1 MNTANPFERIPSNPY
16 EKTGTII
23 DDILEASLGDHE
35 SVPNIALQHWNSLH
49 PDVRRL
55 LQVKSTDMANDNMA
69 LSGQCAR
76 DLLVL
81 DLVGAQAA

>member
-16 EKTGTII
+16 EKTGTIL
-23 DDILEASLGDHE
+23 DDILEVSLGDHE
-35 SVPNIALQHWNSLH
+35 SVPDIALRHWNSLH

-55 LQVKSTDMANDNMA
+55 LQAKSTIMANDNMA

>member
-16 EKTGTII
+16 EKTGTVL
-23 DDILEASLGDHE
+23 DYILEASFGGLE
-35 SVPNIALQHWNSLH
+35 SDPDIALQHWNSLH
-49 PDVRRL
+49 PDARRL
-55 LQVKSTDMANDNMA
+55 LQVESTGMANDNMA